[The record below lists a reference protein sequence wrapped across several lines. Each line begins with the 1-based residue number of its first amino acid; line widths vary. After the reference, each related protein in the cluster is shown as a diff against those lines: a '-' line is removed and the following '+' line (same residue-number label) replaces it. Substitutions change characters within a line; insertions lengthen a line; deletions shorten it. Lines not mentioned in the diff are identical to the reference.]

1 MGDYP
6 EPVETRHS
14 IPQGF
19 RFAGVHCGVKRNP
32 NKQDLS
38 LIVADRPSVAA
49 GGYTANLFSAAPV
62 QLDRERTPSRDIR
75 IVVANSGNANACTG
89 DRGLEDARQ
98 MAALA
103 AKACGARDTQ
113 VLVLSTGIIGEPLP
127 MERIQRGIELASAE
141 LGRDAEH
148 VIEAARGIM
157 TTDSSH
163 KLFSRGLEDIFP
175 NAALLGLA
183 KGAAMIGP
191 RMATM
196 LGVLLTDVTL
206 DPTEAQDLLSQAVER
221 TFNCISVEGHMS
233 TNDTVLLLANGEAA
247 ASPLSQTQRMAFA
260 QNLEIVCEELAR
272 AIPSD
277 GEGAT
282 HLIVVSVRGC
292 KTDADARRIAETV
305 SNSPLVKTAITGADP
320 NWGRIVSAAGYAGV
334 PFDVNQV
341 TLDLNG
347 YRLFQAGAPVRCD
360 SHAVSH
366 SIRDQ
371 FETRIDLDFS
381 QGDASIR
388 FWTSDLTAEYI
399 RLNADYHT

>member
-1 MGDYP
+1 MDST
-6 EPVETRHS
+6 ETRYW
-14 IPQGF
+14 IPGGF

-38 LIVADRPSVAA
+38 LIVADQPCTAA
-49 GGYTANLFSAAPV
+49 GVYTQNLFSAAPV
-62 QLDRERTPSRDIR
+62 QLDRQRTPSDHMRV
-75 IVVANSGNANACTG
+75 VVANSGNANACTG
-89 DRGLEDARQ
+89 EQGLADARQ
-98 MAALA
+98 MAAWA
-103 AKACGARDTQ
+103 AAGCGARPEEA
-113 VLVLSTGIIGEPLP
+113 LVLSTGIIGEHLP
-127 MERIQRGIELASAE
+127 MDRIQSGIAAAYAK
-141 LGRDAEH
+141 LGADPEH
-148 VIEAARGIM
+148 VVEAARGIM

-163 KLFSRGLEDIFP
+163 KLTSRSLHEIVP
-175 NAALLGLA
+175 QAALLGLA

-196 LGVLLTDVTL
+196 LGIVLTDVAL
-206 DPTEAQDLLSQAVER
+206 DPVEAQDLLSAAVER

-233 TNDTVLLLANGEAA
+233 TNDTVLLLANGH
-247 ASPLSQTQRMAFA
+247 ASSTRLSVPQRHQFADELEQT
-260 QNLEIVCEELAR
+260 CEVLAR

-282 HLIVVSVRGC
+282 HLITVSVRGC
-292 KTDADARRIAETV
+292 QNNTDARRIAETV
-305 SNSPLVKTAITGADP
+305 ANSALVKTAITGADP
-320 NWGRIVSAAGYAGV
+320 NWGRIVSAAGYSGV
-334 PFDVNQV
+334 QFDVNRV

-347 YRLFQAGAPVRCD
+347 YRLFERGAPVRCD

-371 FETRIDLDFS
+371 FDTRIELDFQS
-381 QGDASIR
+381 GDGAIR

>member
-1 MGDYP
+1 MCDHP
-6 EPVETRHS
+6 DPSEPRHF

-49 GGYTANLFSAAPV
+49 GVYTANLFSAAPV

-75 IVVANSGNANACTG
+75 VVVANSGNANACTG
-89 DRGLEDARQ
+89 DRGLDDARQ
-98 MAALA
+98 MAAWA
-103 AKACGARDTQ
+103 AKACNARDAQ
-113 VLVLSTGIIGEPLP
+113 ALVLSTGIIGEPLP
-127 MERIQRGIELASAE
+127 MERIQRGIELAYSE
-141 LGRDAEH
+141 LGHDAEH

-163 KLFSRGLEDIFP
+163 KLSSRSLEDLMP

-196 LGVLLTDVTL
+196 LGLLLTDVTL
-206 DPTEAQDLLSQAVER
+206 DPTEAQDMLSQAVER

-233 TNDTVLLLANGEAA
+233 TNDTVLLLANGQAA
-247 ASPLSQTQRMAFA
+247 ASPLTQNQRMAFA
-260 QNLEIVCEELAR
+260 QKLEMVCEDLAR

-292 KTDADARRIAETV
+292 KTSDDARRIAETV

-347 YRLFQAGAPVRCD
+347 FRLFQAGSPVRCD

-366 SIRDQ
+366 SIRDR
-371 FETRIDLDFS
+371 FETNIDLDFH
-381 QGDASIR
+381 QGEASIR